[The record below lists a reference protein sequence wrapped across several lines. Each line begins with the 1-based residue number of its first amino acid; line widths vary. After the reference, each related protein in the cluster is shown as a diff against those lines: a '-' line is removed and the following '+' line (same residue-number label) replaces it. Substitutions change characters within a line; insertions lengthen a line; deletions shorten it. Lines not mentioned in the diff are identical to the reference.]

1 MLGNEHKLSWV
12 SKHVGAKSNR
22 PLLAALLI
30 AVFFVLTRRRPDEDE
45 GSGVVDT
52 ARDVRKVAE
61 MVRRSKDSSRLLV
74 GSYLSYQSALPY
86 NRPTT
91 QPRTH
96 SPTHPLT
103 RSPAHPLTRSPA
115 HPLNHSPAH
124 PPLFLFVL
132 FLQDSATASAWKA
145 LADKQRSLLFPCS
158 EHSNETYSL
167 ANPISSFS
175 SSDALWSMM
184 SSVRVVVVM
193 HLARASHSLRPSRLS
208 IISIISIVYHRLS
221 SSRCRKHQSR
231 AKWRPSQ

>member
-96 SPTHPLT
+96 SPAHPLT

-115 HPLNHSPAH
+115 QPLTRSPASL
-124 PPLFLFVL
+124 PL
-132 FLQDSATASAWKA
+132 
-145 LADKQRSLLFPCS
+145 RSLPSGLGDRLSVESAGRQTTLASVSVLGALKRDVFLGES
-158 EHSNETYSL
+158 HLLVLVVGRSLEHDELGTCRRRDAFGSCVSL
-167 ANPISSFS
+167 AAAVPS
-175 SSDALWSMM
+175 LY
-184 SSVRVVVVM
+184 
-193 HLARASHSLRPSRLS
+193 HLYRL
-208 IISIISIVYHRLS
+208 YHLYHLYRLS
-221 SSRCRKHQSR
+221 SSIICSL
-231 AKWRPSQ
+231 

>member
-61 MVRRSKDSSRLLV
+61 MVRRSKDNSRLLV

-86 NRPTT
+86 KRPTT
-91 QPRTH
+91 HPPTHAPAQPRT
-96 SPTHPLT
+96 
-103 RSPAHPLTRSPA
+103 R
-115 HPLNHSPAH
+115 SPAH

-208 IISIISIVYHRLS
+208 IISIVYHRLS
-221 SSRCRKHQSR
+221 SVRCRKHQSR

>member
-96 SPTHPLT
+96 SPAHPLT
-103 RSPAHPLTRSPA
+103 RSPAHPLTRSTT
-115 HPLNHSPAH
+115 HPLTRLS
-124 PPLFLFVL
+124 
-132 FLQDSATASAWKA
+132 S
-145 LADKQRSLLFPCS
+145 
-158 EHSNETYSL
+158 
-167 ANPISSFS
+167 SSFS
-175 SSDALWSMM
+175 SFRTRRPPQRGKRWQTNN
-184 SSVRVVVVM
+184 
-193 HLARASHSLRPSRLS
+193 ARFCFRARSTQTRRIPWRIPSPRSRRRTLS
-208 IISIISIVYHRLS
+208 G
-221 SSRCRKHQSR
+221 
-231 AKWRPSQ
+231 A

>member
-86 NRPTT
+86 KRPTT
-91 QPRTH
+91 HPPTHAPAQPR
-96 SPTHPLT
+96 T
-103 RSPAHPLTRSPA
+103 RSPASLPL
-115 HPLNHSPAH
+115 
-124 PPLFLFVL
+124 
-132 FLQDSATASAWKA
+132 
-145 LADKQRSLLFPCS
+145 RSLPAGLGDRLSVESAGRQTTLASVSVLGALKRDVFLGES
-158 EHSNETYSL
+158 HLLVLVVGRSLEHDELGTCRRRDAFGSCVSL
-167 ANPISSFS
+167 AAAVPS
-175 SSDALWSMM
+175 LY
-184 SSVRVVVVM
+184 
-193 HLARASHSLRPSRLS
+193 HLYRL
-208 IISIISIVYHRLS
+208 YHLYHLYRLS
-221 SSRCRKHQSR
+221 SSIICSL
-231 AKWRPSQ
+231 